1 MKLTKYDK
9 GIYLS
14 NLPKTV
20 IGVICSIAYP
30 IFYVI
35 TVYDLLVNNFA
46 DIDWFDIF
54 TLIIILPAYI
64 RWLIKDFRTSIIR
77 YRITIDENGIKE
89 YRLLSKNKEL
99 SWSEIGEYICELTPA
114 PYKTSENFFKIVFC
128 IRASFLLSLCPF
140 PNGKRSAI
148 QVNASFLNDSRSI
161 LSRTFP
167 DLKGSE
173 FIEITPAEDGRS

>member
-20 IGVICSIAYP
+20 IGVIWSIAYP

-54 TLIIILPAYI
+54 ALIIILPAYI
-64 RWLIKDFRTSIIR
+64 LWLIKDFRTSIIR
-77 YRITIDENGIKE
+77 YRVSIDENGIKE
-89 YRLLSKNKEL
+89 YRLFLKNKEL
-99 SWSEIGEYICELTPA
+99 PWTEISEYICELTPA
-114 PYKTSENFFKIVFC
+114 PYKTSENFFKIVFYSKDNKTA
-128 IRASFLLSLCPF
+128 IQTWIF
-140 PNGKRSAI
+140 PNTKKDFF
-148 QVNASFLNDSRSI
+148 Q
-161 LSRTFP
+161 
-167 DLKGSE
+167 SE
-173 FIEITPAEDGRS
+173 IFKICDTYFSGID